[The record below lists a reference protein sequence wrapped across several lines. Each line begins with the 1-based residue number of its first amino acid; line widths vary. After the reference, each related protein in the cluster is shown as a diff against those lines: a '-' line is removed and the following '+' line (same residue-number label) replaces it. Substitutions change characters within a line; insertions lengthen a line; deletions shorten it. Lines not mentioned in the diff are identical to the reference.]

1 MIEKANLFTV
11 SIKNDGT
18 TNEGIIDVEFDES
31 LLAFATQEELFN
43 ELEGEMDA
51 LMPMVAKIINLI
63 KSKG

>member
-43 ELEGEMDA
+43 ELENKMDA
-51 LMPMVAKIINLI
+51 LIPMVAKIIDLI